1 MLHEFHVT
9 TNDSEINIYI
19 EDANYYATIEYITV
33 SGFNNIKREHKS
45 GYMNEEIIDEIV
57 ALLKEDLDEYI
68 KFKKLV
74 KKMTQEFTYKSKVER
89 KGYI

>member
-33 SGFNNIKREHKS
+33 SGLNNIKREHKS
-45 GYMNEEIIDEIV
+45 GYMNEE
-57 ALLKEDLDEYI
+57 
-68 KFKKLV
+68 
-74 KKMTQEFTYKSKVER
+74 MTQEFTYKSKVER